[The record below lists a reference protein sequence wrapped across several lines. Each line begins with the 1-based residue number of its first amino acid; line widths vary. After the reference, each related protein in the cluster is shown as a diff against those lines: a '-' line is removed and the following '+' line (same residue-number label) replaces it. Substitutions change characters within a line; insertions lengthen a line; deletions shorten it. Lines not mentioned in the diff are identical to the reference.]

1 MASISNPV
9 KTIVK
14 TVNGEC
20 VVKIEL
26 EINVN
31 LTKDEIITS
40 QKVEKIVEK
49 CEGKT
54 LDTWVIPDFDSTE
67 LFEFGKIEEQK

>member
-40 QKVEKIVEK
+40 QKVEKIV
-49 CEGKT
+49 
-54 LDTWVIPDFDSTE
+54 
-67 LFEFGKIEEQK
+67 